1 MKRTKLFLTFLLF
14 AGFSSLV
21 QAQTGINYQ
30 GLARRASGAPVA
42 EQNIKIKLSIRDAS
56 VSGTV
61 VYTETR
67 STATNKFGLFNLVIG
82 STGAASQN
90 GTLAGVNWASGA
102 KFLQVELDPDGGNNF
117 VDMGTTQLQAVPY
130 ALFAS
135 AATPGGT
142 AAGDLSGT
150 YPNPAVAKLQGKAV
164 SATAP
169 TANQI
174 LKYNGTAWAPANEGG
189 LSLGA
194 VASSATANAASI
206 TNGVLSLAPADATN
220 AGIVTTGTQNFAGA
234 KTFTNDLVVNS
245 VKIGL
250 GVGNND
256 QNTAIGNGAL
266 GTGTGTRNTAVGYGS
281 LRNYSGTSFDNNT
294 SVGYWNFPSLTTG
307 QQNTSIGAEA
317 MLALQTGNANT
328 AIGAQTLLNT
338 TGNNNTAIGYRAG
351 ETLVAGNNNTLL
363 GFGANLGSP
372 NLNNA
377 TAIGASATVTTDNT
391 IQLGNSAINDVK
403 TTGKLTTGAVTY
415 PNTDGAS
422 GQALITNGSGTAS
435 WLSPG
440 GDLSG
445 TYSNPAVAKIQGKAV
460 SATAPTANQI
470 LKFDGTAWA
479 PANEG
484 SLSVG
489 AVAATP
495 TTNAASITNGVL
507 NLAPADATNA
517 GIVTTGTQTFAGDKT
532 FSSGLTVTT
541 KPFLPTK
548 LTANQISALTTVEEG
563 MVVYNTTQQKLQVYA
578 KQEGTDPINETF
590 VGTYTNGAD
599 YIFQSFVSPV
609 SGTVTSI
616 ELYTADLSN
625 GSMGGGPFGAY
636 ISLKM
641 GKTDAEA
648 QMNMSSGTWFS
659 GMGMSS
665 QLTSAPQWVTV
676 TLSTPLSVVGGGSYG
691 FRVNASSL
699 CSGGMMGMSGH
710 VLAVNNS
717 YPNGSA
723 YFDNTPGA
731 SSCGS
736 NIINGD
742 DLLFKVHITPNAGSI
757 NAPSLN
763 WINLH

>member
-1 MKRTKLFLTFLLF
+1 MKGTKLFLTFLLF

-42 EQNIKIKLSIRDAS
+42 EQNIKLKLSIRDVS

-67 STATNKFGLFNLVIG
+67 NTATNKFGLFNVVIG
-82 STGAASQN
+82 SSGAASQN
-90 GTLAGVNWASGA
+90 GTLAGVNWAMGA

-135 AATPGGT
+135 AAAPGGT

-150 YPNPAVAKLQGKAV
+150 YPNPAVAK
-164 SATAP
+164 
-169 TANQI
+169 
-174 LKYNGTAWAPANEGG
+174 
-189 LSLGA
+189 
-194 VASSATANAASI
+194 
-206 TNGVLSLAPADATN
+206 
-220 AGIVTTGTQNFAGA
+220 
-234 KTFTNDLVVNS
+234 
-245 VKIGL
+245 
-250 GVGNND
+250 
-256 QNTAIGNGAL
+256 
-266 GTGTGTRNTAVGYGS
+266 
-281 LRNYSGTSFDNNT
+281 
-294 SVGYWNFPSLTTG
+294 
-307 QQNTSIGAEA
+307 
-317 MLALQTGNANT
+317 
-328 AIGAQTLLNT
+328 
-338 TGNNNTAIGYRAG
+338 
-351 ETLVAGNNNTLL
+351 
-363 GFGANLGSP
+363 
-372 NLNNA
+372 
-377 TAIGASATVTTDNT
+377 
-391 IQLGNSAINDVK
+391 
-403 TTGKLTTGAVTY
+403 
-415 PNTDGAS
+415 
-422 GQALITNGSGTAS
+422 
-435 WLSPG
+435 
-440 GDLSG
+440 
-445 TYSNPAVAKIQGKAV
+445 IQGKAV
-460 SATAPTANQI
+460 SATAPTTNQI
-470 LKFDGTAWA
+470 LKYNGTAWA

-489 AVAATP
+489 AVASAA

-507 NLAPADATNA
+507 SLAPADATNA

-548 LTANQISALTTVEEG
+548 LSSSEISALTTVEEG

-578 KQEGTDPINETF
+578 RQEGSDPINETF
-590 VGTYTNGAD
+590 VGSYTNGAD
-599 YIFQSFVSPV
+599 FIFQSFVSPV

-625 GSMGGGPFGAY
+625 SGMGMGFGYLDLY
-636 ISLKM
+636 I
-641 GKTDAEA
+641 GKTHAETMTNSA
-648 QMNMSSGTWFS
+648 TQGTWFS
-659 GMGMSS
+659 GMGNSTQLSS
-665 QLTSAPQWVTV
+665 TPQWVTI
-676 TLSTPLSVVGGGSYG
+676 TLGAPFSVIGGGSYG

-699 CSGGMMGMSGH
+699 CSFMGMGSAGH

-736 NIINGD
+736 NILNGD
-742 DLLFKVHITPNAGSI
+742 DLLFRVHVTPNAGSN
-757 NAPSLN
+757 NAPSLG

>member
-1 MKRTKLFLTFLLF
+1 MKRTKLFLAILLF
-14 AGFSSLV
+14 AGFSSLA

-42 EQNIKIKLSIRDAS
+42 EQNIKIKLSIRDLTA
-56 VSGTV
+56 SGTV

-67 STATNKFGLFNLVIG
+67 STATNKFGLFNVVIG
-82 STGAASQN
+82 STGAASQT
-90 GTLAGVNWASGA
+90 GTLASLNWATGA
-102 KFLQVELDPDGGNNF
+102 KFLQVELDPDGANNF
-117 VDMGTTQLQAVPY
+117 VDMGTIQLQAVPY
-130 ALFAS
+130 ALYAN
-135 AATPGGT
+135 
-142 AAGDLSGT
+142 D
-150 YPNPAVAKLQGKAV
+150 VAKLQGKAI
-164 SATAP
+164 STTAP

-189 LSLGA
+189 LS
-194 VASSATANAASI
+194 
-206 TNGVLSLAPADATN
+206 
-220 AGIVTTGTQNFAGA
+220 
-234 KTFTNDLVVNS
+234 
-245 VKIGL
+245 
-250 GVGNND
+250 
-256 QNTAIGNGAL
+256 
-266 GTGTGTRNTAVGYGS
+266 
-281 LRNYSGTSFDNNT
+281 
-294 SVGYWNFPSLTTG
+294 
-307 QQNTSIGAEA
+307 
-317 MLALQTGNANT
+317 
-328 AIGAQTLLNT
+328 
-338 TGNNNTAIGYRAG
+338 
-351 ETLVAGNNNTLL
+351 
-363 GFGANLGSP
+363 
-372 NLNNA
+372 
-377 TAIGASATVTTDNT
+377 
-391 IQLGNSAINDVK
+391 
-403 TTGKLTTGAVTY
+403 
-415 PNTDGAS
+415 
-422 GQALITNGSGTAS
+422 
-435 WLSPG
+435 
-440 GDLSG
+440 
-445 TYSNPAVAKIQGKAV
+445 
-460 SATAPTANQI
+460 
-470 LKFDGTAWA
+470 
-479 PANEG
+479 
-484 SLSVG
+484 VG
-489 AVAATP
+489 AVATTATP
-495 TTNAASITNGVL
+495 NAASVTNGVL

-517 GIVTTGTQTFAGDKT
+517 GIVSTGTQSFAGAKT

-548 LTANQISALTTVEEG
+548 LTSTQISALATVEEG

-599 YIFQSFVSPV
+599 FIFQTFVSPV

-636 ISLKM
+636 ISLRM
-641 GKTDAEA
+641 GKSDAEV

-736 NIINGD
+736 KIINGD
-742 DLLFKVHITPNAGSI
+742 DLLFKVRITPNSGSI

>member
-1 MKRTKLFLTFLLF
+1 MKRTKLFLAILLF
-14 AGFSSLV
+14 AGFSSLA

-42 EQNIKIKLSIRDAS
+42 EQNIKIKLSIRDLTA
-56 VSGTV
+56 SGTV

-67 STATNKFGLFNLVIG
+67 STATNKFGLFNVVIG
-82 STGAASQN
+82 STGAASQT
-90 GTLAGVNWASGA
+90 GTLASLNWATGA
-102 KFLQVELDPDGGNNF
+102 KFLQVELDPDGANNF
-117 VDMGTTQLQAVPY
+117 VDMGTIQLQAVPY
-130 ALFAS
+130 ALYAN
-135 AATPGGT
+135 
-142 AAGDLSGT
+142 D
-150 YPNPAVAKLQGKAV
+150 VAKLQGKAI
-164 SATAP
+164 STTAP

-189 LSLGA
+189 LS
-194 VASSATANAASI
+194 
-206 TNGVLSLAPADATN
+206 
-220 AGIVTTGTQNFAGA
+220 
-234 KTFTNDLVVNS
+234 
-245 VKIGL
+245 
-250 GVGNND
+250 
-256 QNTAIGNGAL
+256 
-266 GTGTGTRNTAVGYGS
+266 
-281 LRNYSGTSFDNNT
+281 
-294 SVGYWNFPSLTTG
+294 
-307 QQNTSIGAEA
+307 
-317 MLALQTGNANT
+317 
-328 AIGAQTLLNT
+328 
-338 TGNNNTAIGYRAG
+338 
-351 ETLVAGNNNTLL
+351 
-363 GFGANLGSP
+363 
-372 NLNNA
+372 
-377 TAIGASATVTTDNT
+377 
-391 IQLGNSAINDVK
+391 
-403 TTGKLTTGAVTY
+403 
-415 PNTDGAS
+415 
-422 GQALITNGSGTAS
+422 
-435 WLSPG
+435 
-440 GDLSG
+440 
-445 TYSNPAVAKIQGKAV
+445 
-460 SATAPTANQI
+460 
-470 LKFDGTAWA
+470 
-479 PANEG
+479 
-484 SLSVG
+484 VG
-489 AVAATP
+489 AVATTATP
-495 TTNAASITNGVL
+495 NAASVTNGVL

-517 GIVTTGTQTFAGDKT
+517 GIVSTGTQSFAGAKT

-548 LTANQISALTTVEEG
+548 LTSTQISALATVEEG

-599 YIFQSFVSPV
+599 FIFQTFVSPV

-636 ISLKM
+636 ISLRM
-641 GKTDAEA
+641 GKSDAEV

-691 FRVNASSL
+691 FRVNAGSL

-736 NIINGD
+736 KIINGD
-742 DLLFKVHITPNAGSI
+742 DLLFKVRITPNSGSI

>member
-1 MKRTKLFLTFLLF
+1 MKRTKLFLAILFF
-14 AGFSSLV
+14 AGFSSLA

-42 EQNIKIKLSIRDAS
+42 DQNIKIKLSIRDVTA
-56 VSGTV
+56 SGTV

-67 STATNKFGLFNLVIG
+67 STATNKFGLFNVVIG
-82 STGAASQN
+82 STGAASQT
-90 GTLAGVNWASGA
+90 GTLAGLNWATGA
-102 KFLQVELDPDGGNNF
+102 KFLQVELDPDGANNF

-130 ALFAS
+130 ALYAN
-135 AATPGGT
+135 
-142 AAGDLSGT
+142 D
-150 YPNPAVAKLQGKAV
+150 VAKLQGKAV
-164 SATAP
+164 STTAP

-189 LSLGA
+189 LS
-194 VASSATANAASI
+194 
-206 TNGVLSLAPADATN
+206 
-220 AGIVTTGTQNFAGA
+220 
-234 KTFTNDLVVNS
+234 
-245 VKIGL
+245 
-250 GVGNND
+250 
-256 QNTAIGNGAL
+256 
-266 GTGTGTRNTAVGYGS
+266 
-281 LRNYSGTSFDNNT
+281 
-294 SVGYWNFPSLTTG
+294 
-307 QQNTSIGAEA
+307 
-317 MLALQTGNANT
+317 
-328 AIGAQTLLNT
+328 
-338 TGNNNTAIGYRAG
+338 
-351 ETLVAGNNNTLL
+351 
-363 GFGANLGSP
+363 
-372 NLNNA
+372 
-377 TAIGASATVTTDNT
+377 
-391 IQLGNSAINDVK
+391 
-403 TTGKLTTGAVTY
+403 
-415 PNTDGAS
+415 
-422 GQALITNGSGTAS
+422 
-435 WLSPG
+435 
-440 GDLSG
+440 
-445 TYSNPAVAKIQGKAV
+445 
-460 SATAPTANQI
+460 
-470 LKFDGTAWA
+470 
-479 PANEG
+479 
-484 SLSVG
+484 VG
-489 AVAATP
+489 AVATTATA
-495 TTNAASITNGVL
+495 NAASITNGVL

-517 GIVTTGTQTFAGDKT
+517 GIVTTGTQSFAGAKT

-599 YIFQSFVSPV
+599 FIFQTFVSPV

-636 ISLKM
+636 ISLRM

-723 YFDNTPGA
+723 YFDNTLGA
-731 SSCGS
+731 ASCGS

-742 DLLFKVHITPNAGSI
+742 DLLFKVRITPNSGSI

>member
-1 MKRTKLFLTFLLF
+1 MKRTKLFLAILLF
-14 AGFSSLV
+14 AGFSSLA

-42 EQNIKIKLSIRDAS
+42 EQNIKIKLSIRDLTA
-56 VSGTV
+56 SGTV

-67 STATNKFGLFNLVIG
+67 STATNKFGLFNVVIG
-82 STGAASQN
+82 STGAASQT
-90 GTLAGVNWASGA
+90 GTLAGLNWATGA
-102 KFLQVELDPDGGNNF
+102 KFLQVELDPDGANNF
-117 VDMGTTQLQAVPY
+117 VDMGTIQLQAVPY
-130 ALFAS
+130 ALYAN
-135 AATPGGT
+135 
-142 AAGDLSGT
+142 D
-150 YPNPAVAKLQGKAV
+150 VAKLQGKAI
-164 SATAP
+164 STTAP

-189 LSLGA
+189 LS
-194 VASSATANAASI
+194 
-206 TNGVLSLAPADATN
+206 
-220 AGIVTTGTQNFAGA
+220 
-234 KTFTNDLVVNS
+234 
-245 VKIGL
+245 
-250 GVGNND
+250 
-256 QNTAIGNGAL
+256 
-266 GTGTGTRNTAVGYGS
+266 
-281 LRNYSGTSFDNNT
+281 
-294 SVGYWNFPSLTTG
+294 
-307 QQNTSIGAEA
+307 
-317 MLALQTGNANT
+317 
-328 AIGAQTLLNT
+328 
-338 TGNNNTAIGYRAG
+338 
-351 ETLVAGNNNTLL
+351 
-363 GFGANLGSP
+363 
-372 NLNNA
+372 
-377 TAIGASATVTTDNT
+377 
-391 IQLGNSAINDVK
+391 
-403 TTGKLTTGAVTY
+403 
-415 PNTDGAS
+415 
-422 GQALITNGSGTAS
+422 
-435 WLSPG
+435 
-440 GDLSG
+440 
-445 TYSNPAVAKIQGKAV
+445 
-460 SATAPTANQI
+460 
-470 LKFDGTAWA
+470 
-479 PANEG
+479 
-484 SLSVG
+484 VG
-489 AVAATP
+489 AVATTATP
-495 TTNAASITNGVL
+495 NAASVTNGVL

-517 GIVTTGTQTFAGDKT
+517 GIVSTGTQSFAGAKT

-548 LTANQISALTTVEEG
+548 LTSTQISALATVEEG

-599 YIFQSFVSPV
+599 FIFQTFVSPV

-636 ISLKM
+636 ISLRM
-641 GKTDAEA
+641 GKSDAEV

-691 FRVNASSL
+691 FRVNAGSL

-736 NIINGD
+736 KIINGD
-742 DLLFKVHITPNAGSI
+742 DLLFKVRITPNSGSI

>member
-1 MKRTKLFLTFLLF
+1 MKLTRLFLTFLLF
-14 AGFSSLV
+14 AGLSSLA

-42 EQNIKIKLSIRDAS
+42 DQNIKIKLSVRDLS

-67 STATNKFGLFNLVIG
+67 STATNKFGLFNVVIG
-82 STGAASQN
+82 SSGAASQN
-90 GTLAGVNWASGA
+90 GTLAGVNWATGA

-135 AATPGGT
+135 AAAPGGT

-150 YPNPAVAKLQGKAV
+150 YPNPGVAKIQGKAV

-174 LKYNGTAWAPANEGG
+174 LKYNGTAWAPANEG
-189 LSLGA
+189 
-194 VASSATANAASI
+194 
-206 TNGVLSLAPADATN
+206 
-220 AGIVTTGTQNFAGA
+220 
-234 KTFTNDLVVNS
+234 
-245 VKIGL
+245 
-250 GVGNND
+250 
-256 QNTAIGNGAL
+256 
-266 GTGTGTRNTAVGYGS
+266 
-281 LRNYSGTSFDNNT
+281 
-294 SVGYWNFPSLTTG
+294 
-307 QQNTSIGAEA
+307 
-317 MLALQTGNANT
+317 
-328 AIGAQTLLNT
+328 
-338 TGNNNTAIGYRAG
+338 
-351 ETLVAGNNNTLL
+351 
-363 GFGANLGSP
+363 
-372 NLNNA
+372 
-377 TAIGASATVTTDNT
+377 
-391 IQLGNSAINDVK
+391 
-403 TTGKLTTGAVTY
+403 
-415 PNTDGAS
+415 
-422 GQALITNGSGTAS
+422 
-435 WLSPG
+435 
-440 GDLSG
+440 
-445 TYSNPAVAKIQGKAV
+445 
-460 SATAPTANQI
+460 
-470 LKFDGTAWA
+470 
-479 PANEG
+479 

-489 AVAATP
+489 AVATTATP
-495 TTNAASITNGVL
+495 NAASVTNGVL
-507 NLAPADATNA
+507 NLAPADAINA
-517 GIVTTGTQTFAGDKT
+517 GIVSTGTQTFAGDKT

-599 YIFQSFVSPV
+599 FIFQSFVSPV

-636 ISLKM
+636 ISLRM

-742 DLLFKVHITPNAGSI
+742 DLLFKVHITPNSGSI

>member
-14 AGFSSLV
+14 AGLSSLA

-42 EQNIKIKLSIRDAS
+42 EQNIKLKLSIRDLT

-67 STATNKFGLFNLVIG
+67 STTTNKFGLFNVVIG
-82 STGAASQN
+82 STGAASQT
-90 GTLAGVNWASGA
+90 GTLANLNWATGA
-102 KFLQVELDPDGGNNF
+102 KFLQVELDPDGANNF

-130 ALFAS
+130 ALYAN
-135 AATPGGT
+135 
-142 AAGDLSGT
+142 D
-150 YPNPAVAKLQGKAV
+150 VAKLQGKAV
-164 SATAP
+164 STTAP

-189 LSLGA
+189 LS
-194 VASSATANAASI
+194 
-206 TNGVLSLAPADATN
+206 
-220 AGIVTTGTQNFAGA
+220 
-234 KTFTNDLVVNS
+234 
-245 VKIGL
+245 
-250 GVGNND
+250 
-256 QNTAIGNGAL
+256 
-266 GTGTGTRNTAVGYGS
+266 
-281 LRNYSGTSFDNNT
+281 
-294 SVGYWNFPSLTTG
+294 
-307 QQNTSIGAEA
+307 
-317 MLALQTGNANT
+317 
-328 AIGAQTLLNT
+328 
-338 TGNNNTAIGYRAG
+338 
-351 ETLVAGNNNTLL
+351 
-363 GFGANLGSP
+363 
-372 NLNNA
+372 
-377 TAIGASATVTTDNT
+377 
-391 IQLGNSAINDVK
+391 
-403 TTGKLTTGAVTY
+403 
-415 PNTDGAS
+415 
-422 GQALITNGSGTAS
+422 
-435 WLSPG
+435 
-440 GDLSG
+440 
-445 TYSNPAVAKIQGKAV
+445 
-460 SATAPTANQI
+460 
-470 LKFDGTAWA
+470 
-479 PANEG
+479 
-484 SLSVG
+484 VG
-489 AVAATP
+489 AVAATATP
-495 TTNAASITNGVL
+495 NAASITNGVL

-517 GIVTTGTQTFAGDKT
+517 GIVTTGTQSFAGGKT

-599 YIFQSFVSPV
+599 FIFQSFVSPV

-636 ISLKM
+636 ISLRM

-723 YFDNTPGA
+723 YFDNTLGA
-731 SSCGS
+731 ASCGS

-742 DLLFKVHITPNAGSI
+742 DLLFKVRITPNSGSI

>member
-82 STGAASQN
+82 SIGAASQN

-174 LKYNGTAWAPANEGG
+174 LKYNGTAWAPA
-189 LSLGA
+189 
-194 VASSATANAASI
+194 VAS
-206 TNGVLSLAPADATN
+206 PD
-220 AGIVTTGTQNFAGA
+220 
-234 KTFTNDLVVNS
+234 
-245 VKIGL
+245 
-250 GVGNND
+250 
-256 QNTAIGNGAL
+256 
-266 GTGTGTRNTAVGYGS
+266 
-281 LRNYSGTSFDNNT
+281 
-294 SVGYWNFPSLTTG
+294 
-307 QQNTSIGAEA
+307 
-317 MLALQTGNANT
+317 
-328 AIGAQTLLNT
+328 
-338 TGNNNTAIGYRAG
+338 
-351 ETLVAGNNNTLL
+351 
-363 GFGANLGSP
+363 
-372 NLNNA
+372 
-377 TAIGASATVTTDNT
+377 
-391 IQLGNSAINDVK
+391 
-403 TTGKLTTGAVTY
+403 
-415 PNTDGAS
+415 
-422 GQALITNGSGTAS
+422 GTAA
-435 WLSPG
+435 

-445 TYSNPAVAKIQGKAV
+445 TYPNPAVAKIQGKAV

-489 AVAATP
+489 AVAASA
-495 TTNAASITNGVL
+495 TTNGASITSGVL
-507 NLAPADATNA
+507 NLAPANASNA
-517 GIVTTGTQTFAGDKT
+517 GIVSTGTQSFAGAKT

-548 LTANQISALTTVEEG
+548 LTASQISALTNLEEG
-563 MVVYNTTQQKLQVYA
+563 MVVYNTDTRKLQLYSVGNSDIVNDLFSGNFTYRKEDITQSFVPPTNGNITAIQVYA
-578 KQEGTDPINETF
+578 KSPNGYPFANMYVDFQDATNNFIGGSNFYINNLSSSGQWYTAELMSPI
-590 VGTYTNGAD
+590 
-599 YIFQSFVSPV
+599 S
-609 SGTVTSI
+609 VTSGNLMRFFI
-616 ELYTADLSN
+616 YGGFSLYIGDVVLGTNSNYSN
-625 GSMGGGPFGAY
+625 GSAVAGFGGPG
-636 ISLKM
+636 
-641 GKTDAEA
+641 
-648 QMNMSSGTWFS
+648 
-659 GMGMSS
+659 
-665 QLTSAPQWVTV
+665 
-676 TLSTPLSVVGGGSYG
+676 ST
-691 FRVNASSL
+691 
-699 CSGGMMGMSGH
+699 M
-710 VLAVNNS
+710 
-717 YPNGSA
+717 
-723 YFDNTPGA
+723 
-731 SSCGS
+731 
-736 NIINGD
+736 NGD
-742 DLLFKVHITPNAGSI
+742 DLMFKILVTPTNGTNAYW
-757 NAPSLN
+757 LN
-763 WINLH
+763 LN

>member
-174 LKYNGTAWAPANEGG
+174 LKYNGTAWAPA
-189 LSLGA
+189 
-194 VASSATANAASI
+194 VAS
-206 TNGVLSLAPADATN
+206 PD
-220 AGIVTTGTQNFAGA
+220 
-234 KTFTNDLVVNS
+234 
-245 VKIGL
+245 
-250 GVGNND
+250 
-256 QNTAIGNGAL
+256 
-266 GTGTGTRNTAVGYGS
+266 
-281 LRNYSGTSFDNNT
+281 
-294 SVGYWNFPSLTTG
+294 
-307 QQNTSIGAEA
+307 
-317 MLALQTGNANT
+317 
-328 AIGAQTLLNT
+328 
-338 TGNNNTAIGYRAG
+338 
-351 ETLVAGNNNTLL
+351 
-363 GFGANLGSP
+363 
-372 NLNNA
+372 
-377 TAIGASATVTTDNT
+377 
-391 IQLGNSAINDVK
+391 
-403 TTGKLTTGAVTY
+403 
-415 PNTDGAS
+415 
-422 GQALITNGSGTAS
+422 GTAA
-435 WLSPG
+435 

-445 TYSNPAVAKIQGKAV
+445 TYPNPAVAKLQGKAVSTTAPTANQILKFDGTTWAPAVASPDGTAAGDLSGTYPNPAVAKIQGKAV

-484 SLSVG
+484 GLSVG
-489 AVAATP
+489 AVATTATA
-495 TTNAASITNGVL
+495 NAASVTNGVL
-507 NLAPADATNA
+507 NLAPADASNA
-517 GIVTTGTQTFAGDKT
+517 GIVSTGTQSFAGAKT

-548 LTANQISALTTVEEG
+548 LTASQISALTNLEEG
-563 MVVYNTTQQKLQVYA
+563 MVVYNTDTRKLQLYSVGNSDIVNDLFSGNFTYRKEDITQSFVPPTNGNITAIQVYA
-578 KQEGTDPINETF
+578 KSPNGYPFANMYVDFQDATNNFIGGSNFYINNLSSSGQWYTAELMSPI
-590 VGTYTNGAD
+590 
-599 YIFQSFVSPV
+599 S
-609 SGTVTSI
+609 VTSGNLMRFFI
-616 ELYTADLSN
+616 YGGFSLYIGDVVLGTNSNYSN
-625 GSMGGGPFGAY
+625 GSAVAGFGGPG
-636 ISLKM
+636 
-641 GKTDAEA
+641 
-648 QMNMSSGTWFS
+648 
-659 GMGMSS
+659 
-665 QLTSAPQWVTV
+665 
-676 TLSTPLSVVGGGSYG
+676 ST
-691 FRVNASSL
+691 
-699 CSGGMMGMSGH
+699 M
-710 VLAVNNS
+710 
-717 YPNGSA
+717 
-723 YFDNTPGA
+723 
-731 SSCGS
+731 
-736 NIINGD
+736 NGD
-742 DLLFKVHITPNAGSI
+742 DLMFKILVTPTNGTNAYW
-757 NAPSLN
+757 LN
-763 WINLH
+763 LN